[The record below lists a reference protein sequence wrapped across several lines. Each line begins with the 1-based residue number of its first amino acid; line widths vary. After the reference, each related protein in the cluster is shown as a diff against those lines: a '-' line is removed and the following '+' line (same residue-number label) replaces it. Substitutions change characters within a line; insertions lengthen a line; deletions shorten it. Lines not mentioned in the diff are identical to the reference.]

1 MNEFFNSEIFILA
14 LTFLAYFAAQKLQE
28 KTGIIFLNPILIA
41 IVAIIAILKLL
52 SIDYSVYHTNSRLIE
67 FFLKPAVVALGVP
80 LYQQFEKIKKQA
92 IPILFSQL
100 AGCIAGVVS
109 VVVIAKLMGAS
120 KEIILSLVPKSITT
134 PIAMEVSKAIGGIPP
149 LTASVVVVVGIFG
162 GIFGYTIMK
171 WTRVK
176 NPIAQGLSMGTA
188 AHGMGTS
195 MSMAISP
202 SYGAL
207 ASIGLILNG
216 IFTAILAPTILQLL
230 SFWIDI

>member
-41 IVAIIAILKLL
+41 IIAIIAILKLL

>member
-14 LTFLAYFAAQKLQE
+14 LTFLAYFAAQKLQD

-41 IVAIIAILKLL
+41 IIAIIAILKLL
-52 SIDYSVYHTNSRLIE
+52 SIDYSVYHANSRLIE

-202 SYGAL
+202 SFGAL

>member
-1 MNEFFNSEIFILA
+1 MREFFNSEIFILA
-14 LTFLAYFAAQKLQE
+14 LTFSAYFGAQKLQD
-28 KTGIIFLNPILIA
+28 KTGIILLNPILIA
-41 IVAIIAILKLL
+41 IITIIGILKLL
-52 SIDYSVYHTNSRLIE
+52 SIDYSVYHQNSRLIE
-67 FFLKPAVVALGVP
+67 FFLKPAVVALGIP
-80 LYQQFEKIKKQA
+80 LYQQLEKIKKHA
-92 IPILFSQL
+92 LSIIFSQL

-109 VVVIAKLMGAS
+109 VVIIAKLMGAS

-162 GIFGYTIMK
+162 GIFGHTIMK

-188 AHGMGTS
+188 AHGLGTS
-195 MSMAISP
+195 ISMAISP

-207 ASIGLILNG
+207 ASIGLIMNG

>member
-1 MNEFFNSEIFILA
+1 MRHFLESEIFILA
-14 LTFLAYFAAQKLQE
+14 LTFGAYFVAQKLQE

-41 IVAIIAILKLL
+41 IIIVITMLTVLK
-52 SIDYSVYHTNSRLIE
+52 IDYSVYHANSRLIE

-109 VVVIAKLMGAS
+109 VVIIAKLMGAS
-120 KEIILSLVPKSITT
+120 KEIILSLVPKSVTT

-162 GIFGYTIMK
+162 GIFGYSIMK

-216 IFTAILAPTILQLL
+216 IFTAILAPTILDLL
-230 SFWIDI
+230 GIWIDI